1 MEIIMKKIIIFLLV
15 CSSLMMASDNGTKK
29 SKISKEALK
38 KAMEQE
44 KKFAEE
50 QRFYTMDDYDFKG
63 AEVDPKSL
71 DGIKALEPDY
81 DFDMDVGVYDD

>member
-1 MEIIMKKIIIFLLV
+1 MEGIMKKFFILLLLV
-15 CSSLMMASDNGTKK
+15 CSSVLVASSNDAT
-29 SKISKEALK
+29 KEALK

-44 KKFAEE
+44 KKFAQE
-50 QRFYTMDDYDFKG
+50 QKFYTVDEYDFKG